1 MSARDQVLATLNSG
15 SREMFLVALGHRL
28 GISARDVFTG
38 DGDGDGDGERELRE
52 AQACNEMMIAIW
64 SHLWATKEPREGGYP
79 DPDFLSALLRKADA
93 GDARSHLRNAI
104 ESALRAVR
112 DAGGNE
118 PSSGRP

>member
-1 MSARDQVLATLNSG
+1 MSVRDQVLATLNSG

-28 GISARDVFTG
+28 GISARDVLT
-38 DGDGDGDGERELRE
+38 GDGERELRE

-64 SHLWATKEPREGGYP
+64 SQLWATKDPGEGGYP